1 MKRLTTLILPVAALA
16 GCATMADGAPA
27 TQEGG
32 TCRNDGLQQYVG
44 QAATGDLGA
53 QILRTS
59 RAKTLQ
65 WVASGSMVTMD
76 FRGDRVRVYLDAQ
89 NRVERLSCG

>member
-1 MKRLTTLILPVAALA
+1 MKRLTTLILPAAALA

-27 TQEGG
+27 AEGN

-44 QAATGDLGA
+44 QAGTSELGA

-59 RAKTLQ
+59 GAKTLQ

-89 NRVERLSCG
+89 NKVERLSCG